1 MIVSIPKSTQAAA
14 MRLRADMARDYT
26 AAFRLLKADSNSL
39 VRKAGREGWT
49 VKKFLKELDA
59 LTE

>member
-1 MIVSIPKSTQAAA
+1 MVVSIPKSTQAAA
-14 MRLRADMARDYT
+14 KRLRSEMAGDYT

-39 VRKAGREGWT
+39 LRKAGREGWT
-49 VKKFLKELDA
+49 VKKLLKELDD